1 MRFADIPG
9 HDEVKRRLRDMADID
24 RIPHAL
30 LLEGPEGI
38 GKFALARAFAQYVHC
53 TDRTSDG
60 DSCGRCPS
68 CLQHQGFNHIDTL
81 YSFPL
86 LKKKSRPTVS
96 DDYASEF
103 RAFMSRDLFM
113 PFAEWLD
120 DLGNAN
126 GQPMIYVEEATRLL
140 ERLNLAAHQGEYKI
154 VLMWLPERLR
164 PEAANKLLKLVEEPF
179 HDTIFVMTSS
189 SPRLILPTIY
199 SRTQRI
205 AVAPYA
211 EEEVARWLTDR
222 HPGAPSAAVQAAAA
236 LSHGSMSVAG
246 RMLVADHERLRHL
259 ELFMQLMR
267 LAWQRKIVPLRAWS
281 LDVAALGRE
290 GSMRFYGYCSRLLR
304 ENFILNIDPADAPL
318 ITSLSADER
327 AFCTRFCPYV
337 NERNVVELMG
347 LFDDAISHTAINGNA
362 KIIAFD
368 VAVQAILL
376 LKR

>member
-9 HDEVKRRLRDMADID
+9 HEDVKCRLRDMADTD

-53 TDRTSDG
+53 TGRTDG

-103 RAFMSRDLFM
+103 REFMSRDLFM
-113 PFAEWLD
+113 PFAGWLD

-205 AVAPYA
+205 AVAPYT
-211 EEEVARWLTDR
+211 EEEVARWLADR
-222 HPGAPSAAVQAAAA
+222 HPGVPSAAVQAAAA

-259 ELFMQLMR
+259 DLFKQLMR

-304 ENFILNIDPADAPL
+304 ENFILNIDPADAPQ
-318 ITSLSADER
+318 ITSLSTDER
-327 AFCTRFCPYV
+327 EFCTRFCPYV
-337 NERNVVELMG
+337 NERNVVGLMG